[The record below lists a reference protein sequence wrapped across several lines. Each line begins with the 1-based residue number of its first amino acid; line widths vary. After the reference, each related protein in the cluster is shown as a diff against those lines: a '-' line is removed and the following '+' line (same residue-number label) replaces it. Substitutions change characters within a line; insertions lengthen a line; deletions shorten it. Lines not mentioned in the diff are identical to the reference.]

1 MADLASQYPST
12 PSFNAVQ
19 FTVNT
24 PALATSTFSG
34 KTRRT
39 AYGHQFYE
47 WEVRYPPMVNTQAG
61 IVQGFLAQTYG
72 PSLSFEIILPEISYS
87 KSATPPS
94 TTPATTAAYSK
105 GVKTVGLDNCGAN
118 KDVLY
123 IGDYFKFN
131 NHSKVYQ
138 CTNTCTSNGAG
149 IATLFFAGSLVEDVP
164 NDTDLTVTAVP
175 FTAIA
180 TTDAQQFDVG
190 VGGITQ
196 ISVSMKE
203 VW

>member
-1 MADLASQYPST
+1 MADLASQYPTT
-12 PSFNAVQ
+12 PSYSAVQ

-24 PALATSTFSG
+24 PSLATNTFSG

-47 WEVRYPPMVNTQAG
+47 WEVKYPPMVNTQAG
-61 IVQGFLAQTYG
+61 IVQVFLAQTFG
-72 PSLSFEIILPEISYS
+72 PSLSFEIVLPEISYS
-87 KSATPPS
+87 KSTNPPS
-94 TTPATTAAYSK
+94 TTPYTTTDYTK
-105 GVKTVGLDNCGAN
+105 GVKSVSLDNCGAN

-138 CTNTCTSNGAG
+138 CTNTCTSDGSGN
-149 IATLFFAGSLVEDVP
+149 ATLYFAGSLVEDVP
-164 NDTDLTVTAVP
+164 NDTGLILTAVP

-180 TTDAQQFDVG
+180 TADAQQFDVG
-190 VGGITQ
+190 IGGMTQ
-196 ISVSMKE
+196 LSVSMKE